1 MYGYIQSALTIEL
14 ITRHGNLLII
24 CGLRPPSKVAQDENI
39 QITIAELFDIL
50 PPCVISLFIVI
61 ISERKQKAFQSLF
74 YCYSEFRISP
84 HQANN
89 NNKFKKV
96 KTSQYTVFS
105 EPK

>member
-1 MYGYIQSALTIEL
+1 MLQSAVLFFFGHISLYVFGEAYGGVL
-14 ITRHGNLLII
+14 D
-24 CGLRPPSKVAQDENI
+24 AY
-39 QITIAELFDIL
+39 AELD
-50 PPCVISLFIVI
+50 